1 MGGTV
6 LATKVVILRSSPIPD
21 GKRPPGYLAGMR
33 KSAWCMVLCLT
44 TVARAQSPCSCT
56 EDPKAPVVAPDTV
69 FVLDS
74 TMAVAYCGWIDRSGA
89 EPRYSEFTLRW
100 CGNQWPLLSADA
112 TLDFRITVLDK
123 ALVAEDFRILPTG
136 KDLHMGIVLW
146 RTHVIEGVYEPAMGE
161 VVAKISEVPGDLH
174 VITASEE
181 DAIRKRLKALDPK
194 KNFADEQLLGLLF
207 LSAASE
213 QRGAEKRFRNLH
225 KRYLLDGAY
234 AEQYHELLGMLDEVV
249 ADR

>member
-1 MGGTV
+1 MRSFL
-6 LATKVVILRSSPIPD
+6 LASLLTPIPS
-21 GKRPPGYLAGMR
+21 LHAQ
-33 KSAWCMVLCLT
+33 T
-44 TVARAQSPCSCT
+44 TCSCA
-56 EDPKAPVVAPDTV
+56 EEHGAAFVRPDTV

-112 TLDFRITVLDK
+112 TLDFRITVLER

-136 KDLHMGIVLW
+136 TDLRLGKVLW

-207 LSAASE
+207 LSAVSE
-213 QRGAEKRFRNLH
+213 QRGAERRFRNLR
-225 KRYLLDGAY
+225 KRYVLDGAY
-234 AEQYHELLGMLDEVV
+234 AEQYNELLSMLEEVV